1 MSTKSLEERGCRWKT
16 LELNL
21 FAKAEKREGEGD
33 TLGVRSGLSTSSSRL
48 RLFRSGLR
56 ISHRVLG

>member
-1 MSTKSLEERGCRWKT
+1 M
-16 LELNL
+16 LNL

-33 TLGVRSGLSTSSSRL
+33 TFGVRSGLSTSSSRL